1 MQEVTPTGKSLLEM
15 IYDKGDLK
23 MNVKMKIKKIE
34 EVRKSEEKVRKK
46 IQKEVKKKLKDTRKK
61 EDNLAKENMVQW
73 LRKSKA
79 EGGTPISTPVK
90 KVEDKIEMFEKKKS
104 KEKIEE
110 EYVEKGEKS
119 VQTLKKIFEK
129 TK

>member
-1 MQEVTPTGKSLLEM
+1 M
-15 IYDKGDLK
+15 IHDKGDLK

-34 EVRKSEEKVRKK
+34 EVKKSEEKVRKK

-79 EGGTPISTPVK
+79 EGGPP
-90 KVEDKIEMFEKKKS
+90 F
-104 KEKIEE
+104 
-110 EYVEKGEKS
+110 
-119 VQTLKKIFEK
+119 QPQ
-129 TK
+129 